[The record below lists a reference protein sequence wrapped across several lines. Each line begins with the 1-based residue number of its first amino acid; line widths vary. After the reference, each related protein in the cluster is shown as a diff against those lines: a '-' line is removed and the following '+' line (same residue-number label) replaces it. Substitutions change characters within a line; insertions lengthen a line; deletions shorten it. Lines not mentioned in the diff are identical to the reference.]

1 MVRMTIK
8 YLAGNRLTGSN
19 AERLLLPNIIRDYQG
34 TATSAGGLSDYTGW
48 EKWQSIKITADEA
61 GKKLKYVDVSLGK
74 AGSPTGNVQV
84 VVLQGSDP
92 NASPTESSDTVNVS
106 TLSAMSSSTDA
117 GNLADVRF
125 TFSSEYTLVEDDY
138 IAITTTCTDHSFNT
152 TNVYVGQLVST
163 PYRWYQTENGTSWT
177 NASPAIRMKLVDSK
191 NLQSGSIFTEWDSGD
206 HYIWSGSAWNEM
218 S

>member
-1 MVRMTIK
+1 MTIK

-34 TATSAGGLSDYTGW
+34 TATSAGGLADYAGW
-48 EKWQSIKITADEA
+48 EKWNALKITADEA
-61 GKKLKYVDVSLGK
+61 GEKLKYVDVSLGK

-163 PYRWYQTENGTSWT
+163 PYRYYGNYGATSWT

>member
-1 MVRMTIK
+1 MTVK

-34 TATSAGGLSDYTGW
+34 TATSAGGLADYAGW
-48 EKWQSIKITADEA
+48 EKWNALKITADEA
-61 GKKLKYVDVSLGK
+61 GEKLKYVDVSLGK

-152 TNVYVGQLVST
+152 TNVYVGQLTST
-163 PYRWYQTENGTSWT
+163 PYRWYANEEHTSWT

>member
-1 MVRMTIK
+1 MTVK

-34 TATSAGGLSDYTGW
+34 TATSAGGLADYAGW
-48 EKWQSIKITADEA
+48 EKWNALKITADEA
-61 GKKLKYVDVSLGK
+61 GEKLKYVDVSLGK

-106 TLSAMSSSTDA
+106 TLSAMSSSTAA

-152 TNVYVGQLVST
+152 TNVYVGQLTST
-163 PYRWYQTENGTSWT
+163 PYRWYANEEHTSWT